1 MKYVKGRKTLFM
13 RLIFFLPFDMKFLP
27 SLALAAALL
36 GAGAAQ
42 AQTKV
47 KTKNKYENG
56 AEVKTKGEAPAVT
69 LDGPIKR
76 VETLSGID
84 IFPKPN
90 SNSVMLSFTQQFT
103 KPGTLVMTDYKNKVV
118 YQQELDPQN
127 NTGAP
132 VDLGHISAGTY
143 LVEAKTGNYV
153 YWKKVRIK
161 YPTRQQ

>member
-1 MKYVKGRKTLFM
+1 MKYVKGVVRAVGHAGF
-13 RLIFFLPFDMKFLP
+13 FFLFDMKFLS
-27 SLALAAALL
+27 SLALVAALL
-36 GAGAAQ
+36 TAGAAQ

-56 AEVKTKGEAPAVT
+56 AEIKTKGQAPAVT

-127 NTGAP
+127 NTGEP
-132 VDLGHISAGTY
+132 VDLGHIQAGTY

-161 YPTRQQ
+161 YPTRKS

>member
-1 MKYVKGRKTLFM
+1 
-13 RLIFFLPFDMKFLP
+13 MKFI
-27 SLALAAALL
+27 SSVALAAALL
-36 GAGAAQ
+36 VAGTAQ
-42 AQTKV
+42 AQTKI
-47 KTKNKYENG
+47 KTKSKSDASG
-56 AEVKTKGEAPAVT
+56 TVVKAKGTAGGVT
-69 LDGPIKR
+69 LDGPVKR

-103 KPGTLVMTDYKNKVV
+103 KPGTLVMTDYKNKVI
-118 YQQELDPQN
+118 YQTELDPVN

-132 VDLGHISAGTY
+132 VDLGRIPAGTY

-161 YPTRQQ
+161 YPTVRR